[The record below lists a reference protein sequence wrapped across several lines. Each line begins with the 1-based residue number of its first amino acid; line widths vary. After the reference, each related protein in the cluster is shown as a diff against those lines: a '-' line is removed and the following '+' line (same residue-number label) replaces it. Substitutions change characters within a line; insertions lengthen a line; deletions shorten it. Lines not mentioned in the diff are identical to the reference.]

1 MLPREIQSYSYFFLK
16 EEGFKLFCMH
26 CGWLRAMQKKK
37 KIFILFTFWIE
48 SLWAILFHPHQHHHD
63 EK

>member
-1 MLPREIQSYSYFFLK
+1 MLPREIESYSYLFLK
-16 EEGFKLFCMH
+16 EEGFKLFFLH
-26 CGWLRAMQKKK
+26 ALWLVESHAEEMKK
-37 KIFILFTFWIE
+37 KIWIE